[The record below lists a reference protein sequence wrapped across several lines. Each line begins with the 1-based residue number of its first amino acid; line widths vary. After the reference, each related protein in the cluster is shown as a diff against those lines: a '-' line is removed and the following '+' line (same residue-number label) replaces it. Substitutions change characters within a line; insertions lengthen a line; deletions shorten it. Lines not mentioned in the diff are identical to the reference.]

1 MVGLSFMGLIIL
13 VLIIFIISYNL
24 HIEPF
29 LDVIDEPFATDLS
42 NNKTYSNR
50 IIYDTIPYGSS
61 SLFYDYVY
69 GLPYY
74 YNPLDYWLNPY
85 YYSSLYNPSYSYT
98 TSHKISSP
106 YVKKVRH
113 TRRTTRR
120 RFH

>member
-1 MVGLSFMGLIIL
+1 MVGLSFTGLIIL

-29 LDVIDEPFATDLS
+29 LDTIDEPFATDIS

-85 YYSSLYNPSYSYT
+85 YYYSLYNPSYTTSYT
-98 TSHKISSP
+98 TSNSGP

-113 TRRTTRR
+113 IKITTRR
-120 RFH
+120 FH